1 MKNSYARILSF
12 ILLLFF
18 TFSRCETVLA
28 SGLNINQFIQIAIE
42 NNKDLQAVKY
52 DISLAK
58 GRLVQAGQWLNPSLN
73 LGNSDDRLFRRE
85 GDYTRSVGFSQQFPI
100 AGRIGQQKKVAQVD
114 VAIAIA
120 EIKEAERKL
129 AGEVANSF
137 YGLLITQRRLQ
148 QVKHLLPINEKL
160 IRVTHNRLHAAEVSE
175 LDANTAR
182 LEYQRLLQEKSV
194 LESQQINQLAHLNEL
209 LGRPSSSSLLL
220 DEHLPSLVQLPSLID
235 IQKLA
240 LHNRA
245 DFQIAWLN
253 LHRAQADIAL
263 ARAERWSDW
272 TVGLGVDQNKQVVE
286 GAPPQN
292 SNRAL
297 NLTLTIP
304 LPLLNTNKGRILEA
318 GAAEIKADAKIQAAQ
333 LSIETEVASSYE
345 QVALLQ
351 NILKQSQS
359 TSLSLSMRNIHL
371 AQNAYSA
378 GQISLFEVVQAQ
390 RQQNDLQMAYLN
402 TLDQYLQAF
411 VKLCSAIGSD
421 RTGMCSHL
429 SRNE

>member
-1 MKNSYARILSF
+1 MKNFYAQILY
-12 ILLLFF
+12 LLLILF
-18 TFSRCETVLA
+18 TVSVCENTYA
-28 SGLNINQFIQIAIE
+28 NGLNLNQFIQIAIE
-42 NNKDLQAVKY
+42 NNKDLQAAKY

-58 GRLVQAGQWLNPSLN
+58 GRLVQAGQWINPSLN
-73 LGNSDDRLFRRE
+73 LANTDDRLFRRE
-85 GDYTRSVGFSQQFPI
+85 GDYTRSIGFSQQFPI
-100 AGRIGQQKKVAQVD
+100 AGRIGQQKKVARVD

-137 YGLLITQRRLQ
+137 YGVLITQRRLQ
-148 QVKHLLPINEKL
+148 QVQHLLPINQKL

-194 LESQQINQLAHLNEL
+194 LESQQISQLAHLNEL

-220 DEHLPSLVQLPSLID
+220 DVKLPSLVQLPSLIE

-240 LHNRA
+240 FRNRA

-272 TVGLGVDQNKQVVE
+272 TVGLGVDQSKQVVE

-297 NLTLTIP
+297 SLTLTIP

-318 GAAEIKADAKIQAAQ
+318 GASEIKADAKIQAAQ
-333 LSIETEVASSYE
+333 LSIETEVASSYQ
-345 QVALLQ
+345 QVILLQ

-390 RQQNDLQMAYLN
+390 RQQNDLQMAYLD
-402 TLDQYLQAF
+402 TLNQYLQAL
-411 VKLCSAIGSD
+411 VKLCNSIGSHGA
-421 RTGMCSHL
+421 GMCSQL
-429 SRNE
+429 SRN